1 MRSFLFALLVLT
13 ILGTSLAVPEID
25 FEKVR
30 DVNYFAISP
39 SGSSDYHLS
48 RSPDYHKNGQK
59 SLLWGWPIR
68 QQTITEVKLV
78 LTLGTDKRS
87 SNTELTRGGFKFW
100 MYRVNKTPASTM
112 QLTFVGTDQDGAAT
126 RSSPTNVNLNFK
138 GWRGVWIGYGEFQTG
153 QFNLKELLSIEFQIT
168 SDNEDTLYIDLIQFV
183 KSMSKQTRD
192 AIVMRIGRPEQR
204 RDKPKHSSSMS
215 SNPSSPS
222 SADPP
227 TYYNTA
233 TDFWQQTLNWY
244 EKQSEPLRS
253 EVITDKDAKI
263 RDITNI
269 EDRLANWYVKTD
281 EALGSLGNNENTANA
296 DAENGYDF
304 RGAKLERWNAL
315 SDNIA
320 DAHDQYNKIR
330 FNENR
335 PALFP
340 IVSEFGE
347 NNIKDNTEAVTKF
360 GYVFS
365 KVLLPLSLEYNF
377 MSRDVEI
384 SYLSKTFCSNLQ
396 SQDDTEAYQTA
407 LAKVAGKSVYL
418 KNRFQ
423 DMVNEAKNENNF
435 NCDED
440 PSTKRISAMEALIN
454 DLNDLRLQRI
464 KKLLEFLQDQ
474 GWAEGSGLGTLD
486 HEMNKA
492 GAGFMHSMF
501 LLRHALRR
509 ESDLL
514 NSLMGAMRWYN
525 DFNEIYQSEDNYI
538 YDGTTADRM
547 RTILLYRLMI
557 ILIVTPSEGN
567 EEDKIRDLE
576 NFQTWFKHAV
586 KINKGL
592 GGVIKPDFTG
602 FHHKTFYGAA
612 YAPHALHNAAL
623 VQYLLDG
630 TSFALDQESKDNLRK
645 ALEVLRIV
653 AVKYS
658 TPNSICGRFPQ
669 YDKAVLAEHFPAYAY
684 ISHNHP
690 GASKMFLRLLG
701 NNDPLIQAYLEDGK
715 IKSGIY
721 YWNTIGSLDVL
732 KKVSS
737 LECASN
743 QPCHEEPSPT
753 GHWSKNFAALSIHR
767 RQGWS
772 VAVKG
777 FNRYTWDYESSGK
790 ENVFGVFGSHGSLQ
804 ISNSENTLRSYDVN
818 NGWDWAR
825 VPGTTTIKVQPRHT
839 KTSKARNYNHE
850 GKFAGGVSFIGSTGG
865 NPQNGA
871 FGMAFKKPA
880 YQMKKELK
888 DTPLDKATFEF
899 KKSYFFYNNLIVC
912 VGSDI
917 KLGNVNK
924 NVNFAQT
931 TLFQDKLL
939 DPVTSTIGIDTTSFN
954 LRDNNN
960 LQRTYE
966 NSETVQLQDTNGNIY
981 KVETGE
987 NILVVKITNQSSRK
1001 RNGCDR
1007 SSGNYATAWIKHRA
1021 TSGSVPAGKRSQT
1034 LANTMLSNIT
1044 HFMRSQII
1052 QGTTA
1057 NEKLGEDLHTNVDG
1071 NEDDYYDDDDYT
1083 DDDENNCADNEKM
1096 ADAAR
1101 PATGSNPTTQ
1111 DIYSYKY
1118 AILVAGGNTAMLNKY
1133 TILRQDE
1140 NVHAIQFLDNQ
1151 IKIYG
1156 YSIFNNLEATPL
1168 NDGPVRSASGS
1179 CMIMAEKGAGYLH
1192 LAISDP
1198 SLKFGFD
1205 PSMVNKRTC
1214 STDERNEP
1222 NDTFNPKTSDDVSA
1236 KMLFCVEGKPSD
1248 SITVTLNVRVE
1259 SIINRVIVD
1268 GESSED
1274 NSPPELDNTE
1284 EDRSKLIF
1292 SNLTN
1297 GFTTEVKLILA

>member
-1 MRSFLFALLVLT
+1 MT
-13 ILGTSLAVPEID
+13 ILLALVVLGIVGISVALPEID

-39 SGSSDYHLS
+39 SGQSPGYHLS
-48 RSPDYHKNGQK
+48 CSPDYHKNGQK

-112 QLTFVGTDQDGAAT
+112 QITFVGTDQDGAAT
-126 RSSPTNVNLNFK
+126 RSSPTKVNLNFK

-168 SDNEDTLYIDLIQFV
+168 SDNADTLYIDLIQFV
-183 KSMSKQTRD
+183 KGMGKQSRD
-192 AIVMRIGRPEQR
+192 VIVRVIGQPS
-204 RDKPKHSSSMS
+204 PSPALS
-215 SNPSSPS
+215 SSPS
-222 SADPP
+222 PAP
-227 TYYNTA
+227 TFYSEK
-233 TDFWQQTLNWY
+233 DFWQRSLRWYNEPVPRSQEEIPDRVTKINDITTIENRLENWY
-244 EKQSEPLRS
+244 ASTTEALSSLANNAGNAHTGYNFKAAKQS
-253 EVITDKDAKI
+253 
-263 RDITNI
+263 
-269 EDRLANWYVKTD
+269 
-281 EALGSLGNNENTANA
+281 
-296 DAENGYDF
+296 
-304 RGAKLERWNAL
+304 RWDTL
-315 SDNIA
+315 SDDIREG
-320 DAHDQYNKIR
+320 HDQYNKIQFLEKR
-330 FNENR
+330 PPLFPKVSDFGNENIESDVT
-335 PALFP
+335 ALTN
-340 IVSEFGE
+340 FG
-347 NNIKDNTEAVTKF
+347 F
-360 GYVFS
+360 VFS
-365 KVLLPLSLEYNF
+365 KVLLPLSIEYNF
-377 MSRDVEI
+377 MSRDIEKQ
-384 SYLSKTFCSNLQ
+384 YLSNTYCSVLQ
-396 SQDDTEAYQTA
+396 SQEVAIDQEAVQ
-407 LAKVAGKSVYL
+407 KIAGKNDFMKGEFKKLV
-418 KNRFQ
+418 
-423 DMVNEAKNENNF
+423 DAAKARTPDPL
-435 NCDED
+435 NCDEEQNRI
-440 PSTKRISAMEALIN
+440 PSMEAVM
-454 DLNDLRLQRI
+454 DELNNLRFQRI
-464 KKLLEFLQDQ
+464 KRLLEFIQDQ
-474 GWAEGSGLGTLD
+474 GWSEGSGLGTLD

-492 GAGFMHSMF
+492 GSGFMHSMF

-525 DFNEIYQSEDNYI
+525 DFNEIYQSDDNYI

-547 RTILLYRLMI
+547 RTLLLYRLMI
-557 ILIVTPSEGN
+557 ILIANGDQDRQIN
-567 EEDKIRDLE
+567 DL
-576 NFQTWFKHAV
+576 NHFKTWFKHAV

-592 GGVIKPDFTG
+592 GGLIKPDFTG

-623 VQYLLDG
+623 VQYLIGG
-630 TSFALDQESKDNLRK
+630 TSFALDQHSKDHIRK

-658 TPNSICGRFPQ
+658 TPNSVCGRFPSYEQ
-669 YDKAVLAEHFPAYAY
+669 TTLVQHVPAYAY
-684 ISHNHP
+684 SSYVHAHGTTAEGMDKP
-690 GASKMFLRLLG
+690 EMFLRLF
-701 NNDPLIQAYLEDGK
+701 DPTFPAFTTYLNGGAIQ
-715 IKSGIY
+715 SGIY

-732 KKVSS
+732 KKAKT
-737 LECASN
+737 LHCKLN
-743 QPCHEEPSPT
+743 PPCTQENSPV
-753 GHWSKNFAALSIHR
+753 GHWSKNFATLSIHR

-790 ENVFGVFGSHGSLQ
+790 ENVFGVFQSHGSLQ

-825 VPGTTTIKVQPRHT
+825 VPGTTTIELQPHYP
-839 KTSKARNYNHE
+839 KTSKARNYNYR

-880 YQMKKELK
+880 YQMKKELMN
-888 DTPLDKATFEF
+888 TPLDTATFEF

-917 KLGNVNK
+917 KLANVNK

-966 NSETVQLQDTNGNIY
+966 NSETVQLRDTNGNIY

-987 NILVVKITNQSSRK
+987 NILVVKISNQSSRK
-1001 RNGCDR
+1001 PNGCNR

-1021 TSGSVPAGKRSQT
+1021 TSGSVPAGKRSIT

-1057 NEKLGEDLHTNVDG
+1057 NEKLVEDLHTNVDG

-1140 NVHAIQFLDNQ
+1140 NVHAIQLSALPGLDNQ

-1205 PSMVNKRTC
+1205 SSKAAKETC
-1214 STDERNEP
+1214 SVAERKEFA
-1222 NDTFNPKTSDDVSA
+1222 DTFNPLSSVNVGS
-1236 KMLFCVEGKPSD
+1236 KMMYCVEGKPSD
-1248 SITVTLNVRVE
+1248 AITITLNIRIPNTQ
-1259 SIINRVIVD
+1259 SIMSVKVD
-1268 GESSED
+1268 GQSSD
-1274 NSPPELDNTE
+1274 IVPVLDNTSASAGQ
-1284 EDRSKLIF
+1284 SKLIF
-1292 SNLTN
+1292 SNLVN
-1297 GFTTEVKLILA
+1297 GFTTEVELAVA